1 MEYKSCVFAVLA
13 AFAAGTAFGKAS
25 KGNCPSEAV
34 ALKGSQSVTLVN
46 EWDPEYKEY
55 WDYGAYYFQVTLSKG
70 SSFTIWTSPNDDVTL
85 DVFAANDEVWAGFM
99 TEVLEDGTSVAR
111 ISAGDWDED
120 DPGKAKFYVQLSGDI
135 GLSVMLYS
143 ESGYKSFVP
152 VGSED
157 NKYRL
162 SFSESPNTQVM
173 TFVDSEYW
181 MTASLQKGRMYRIR
195 TEGGTAT
202 APVSFM
208 IDGTSE
214 EDGEVSG
221 FTLWDDPQ
229 YADDLYNTAIVFSPD
244 QSGTYV
250 FIAGGVGE
258 SFKLHYQMLKA
269 RKISEHPVT
278 ALESVGYEATF
289 TPGCAVKTWDY
300 ADTIIDEKLFS
311 IKMAKGERRVFETV
325 GASVPVTMVVY
336 NSKGE
341 ELVRN
346 TTLDGESHDVR
357 AVLEATAA
365 GVYYVGVCETDL
377 GPYAEPTG
385 SSLTLTAKLVVPA
398 EGDPDEW
405 DSSDDVVSGASGLV
419 VIPGVSS
426 SDPLEVGSTHG
437 PHRLSATDWADTFVI
452 AGRKDIIYRV
462 GIEFADESET
472 TKLPISLEVF
482 TLVGTKETLVAAT
495 EVVPGNG
502 LFTQFTATQ
511 NAPYYIRCQTA
522 DTPGLDYPAY
532 NVRTVAYV
540 EDSSAQLGILQVNT
554 PGAPSA
560 TWSIG
565 SETVK
570 YPSGS
575 SVLIGG
581 RPTIKLS
588 AVNGYKAEATTWTGD
603 VKPGSEPT
611 VVEIRYNDTFDPKD
625 DVAAGATSLTLKN
638 IDTPY
643 ATRTLWKGDVDN
655 FAIAGADGYFYDLA
669 IRGAEGDGVV
679 FSITNDELGTLAE
692 NVASVSQL
700 PLPKTKAKYIV
711 TVRNS
716 DEATTFG
723 GYTLSGKFANVGAIK
738 FAKNTLSVKEN
749 AASAVLTVNR
759 TAKDGYVRVKYGTVA
774 GTAQPGVDYVAQSGV
789 LEWADGDNK
798 AKTITV
804 PLIPDLVAVYEGNKT
819 FSVQLKAF
827 DEDER
832 SAGEYAA
839 TFPIGLDE
847 CVVTLTETAKTT
859 DTVESAYAKKAPKVA
874 TVKTEQVGLESGT
887 FFGLLSEDGSVLTNG
902 LPSLASVTLTAS
914 AANPAKLSAKVALAG
929 KNYTFAATGWDE
941 GEEDGTVSKELLLA
955 QKVNK
960 IDEETGRS
968 VSVMVTNTLTITV
981 VSGATGTP
989 DDWMRAGGTA
999 TLVMNVPDANNK
1011 GYQEE
1016 VVYRGSIYRNNAKIQ
1031 DYLTAVTNFTGY
1043 YTVALAPE
1051 AVSAFDGIPAG
1062 NGYVTLT
1069 IDNKGTVKAAGMLA
1083 DGATKPSLS
1092 VAACALVPDE
1102 ASANGYSM
1110 RVPLYFAKSPV
1121 VFGGEMRLYADDSG
1135 TVVVDSCETL
1145 VWKNDNAALTYS
1157 GEEGYSIDLDP
1168 VGGFYD
1174 TIINLQTHYLNCA
1187 FQVETSGIDEFPEEN
1202 LAAGYVFSTDVEPN
1216 GTPVALAGDV
1226 FSTAKKV
1233 LVKDGKLNDLA
1244 ASVNPLN
1251 VQVKVA
1257 RATGLVSGT
1266 FSLWSENEA
1275 GTAQKEITGFKHNG
1289 VLVLSR
1295 DALAPLSEEVAAAGF
1310 CYKAVKVTEKNET
1323 TGRTTSR
1330 NWTFSLPFNL
1340 LAVDQGEPDWWA
1352 DDWGEQPAE

>member
-1 MEYKSCVFAVLA
+1 MKKFLFAALA
-13 AFAAGTAFGKAS
+13 ALVGSAAVAAAAAGNCES
-25 KGNCPSEAV
+25 KAV
-34 ALKGSQSVTLVN
+34 AIKGSQTVTLVN
-46 EWDPEYKEY
+46 EWDSDNHEFNDSGTYYYK
-55 WDYGAYYFQVTLSKG
+55 VTLSRG
-70 SSFTIWTSPNDDVTL
+70 TAYTIWIEGGDVEDMDMFVYTDWDKDYYTSFEL
-85 DVFAANDEVWAGFM
+85 GE
-99 TEVLEDGTSVAR
+99 TETVEYAR
-111 ISAGDWDED
+111 LAPGDWDED
-120 DPGKAKFYVQLSGDI
+120 DPSRLTFYIQISGEI
-135 GLSVMLYS
+135 GMSTTLNAS
-143 ESGYKSFVP
+143 EGYRSFVP
-152 VGSED
+152 VGSDD
-157 NKYRL
+157 NPRALTFGTKPASFTDAFVDDSYYMSARL
-162 SFSESPNTQVM
+162 SAN
-173 TFVDSEYW
+173 
-181 MTASLQKGRMYRIR
+181 RMYRI
-195 TEGGTAT
+195 TTSGGTVDSPVTLSVDTGNDDDFETYEDVA
-202 APVSFM
+202 APGNMSLVLAP
-208 IDGTSE
+208 T
-214 EDGEVSG
+214 VSG
-221 FTLWDDPQ
+221 N
-229 YADDLYNTAIVFSPD
+229 YEIVAEGTNATFSV
-244 QSGTYV
+244 T
-250 FIAGGVGE
+250 
-258 SFKLHYQMLKA
+258 YQMLTA
-269 RKISEHPVT
+269 RLPANHDLIPLT
-278 ALESVGYEATF
+278 AANGYEATF
-289 TPGCAVKTWDY
+289 VPGRQIANWNYGDNV
-300 ADTIIDEKLFS
+300 IDEALCS
-311 IKMAKGERRVFETV
+311 ITLAKGERRAFETS
-325 GASVPVTMVVY
+325 GATNRILMVVY
-336 NSKGE
+336 DAKGNVLAKNE
-341 ELVRN
+341 
-346 TTLDGESHDVR
+346 TIDGYSFDAR
-357 AVLEATAA
+357 TVLEAPAA
-365 GVYYVGVCETDL
+365 GTYYVGVCNYFL
-377 GPYAEPTG
+377 LPNEPVTG
-385 SSLTLTAKLVVPA
+385 GEITLKAMLADKVD
-398 EGDPDEW
+398 GSPDAW
-405 DSSDDVVSGASGLV
+405 DSSDDVIAGATGLMALPGTASS
-419 VIPGVSS
+419 IP
-426 SDPLEVGSTHG
+426 DEDGSVNG
-437 PHRLSATDWADTFVI
+437 PHALSATDWYDTFVI
-452 AGRKDIIYRV
+452 AARKDITYRV
-462 GIEFADESET
+462 GFEFANPEET
-472 TKLPISLEVF
+472 SAYRLDVTVF
-482 TLVGTKETLVAAT
+482 TVSGTAEK
-495 EVVPGNG
+495 VVVSDKIDPESGN
-502 LFTQFTATQ
+502 FFEFTATANQ
-511 NAPYYIRCQTA
+511 AYYIRVRTA
-522 DTPGLDYPAY
+522 TTLGLDYPAY
-532 NVRTVAYV
+532 NVRTVAYSS
-540 EDSSAQLGILQVNT
+540 DASAQLGILQVNT

-611 VVEIRYNDTFDPKD
+611 VVEIKYNDTFDPKD
-625 DVAAGATSLTLKN
+625 DVAAGATALTLKN

-679 FSITNDELGTLAE
+679 FSITNDELGTIVE
-692 NVASVSQL
+692 DVSSMSQVT
-700 PLPKTKAKYIV
+700 LPKTKAKYIV

-749 AASAVLTVNR
+749 AASVVLTVNR

-819 FSVQLKAF
+819 FAVQLKAF

-832 SAGEYAA
+832 SAGEYTA

-847 CVVTLTETAKTT
+847 CVVTLTETAKVT

-941 GEEDGTVSKELLLA
+941 GEEDGTVSKEFLLA

-981 VSGATGTP
+981 ASGATGTP

-1352 DDWGEQPAE
+1352 DDWGEQPTE